1 MRQPPDP
8 DLPPL
13 AQFRERDLTM
23 TLKRTLLSTMIVALL
38 GTAGVAWADG
48 DIAAG
53 KAKATSCA
61 MCHGANGEG
70 SGSNPPLAGMKQAQF
85 VQAMK
90 DFKSGKRSNAM
101 MKNLASGLSNDEVE
115 NIAAYYASLKGK

>member
-13 AQFRERDLTM
+13 AQLQERNRTM
-23 TLKRTLLSTMIVALL
+23 TLKRTLLSTAIVALL
-38 GTAGVAWADG
+38 ATAGVAFADG
-48 DIAAG
+48 NIEAG
-53 KAKATSCA
+53 KAKAGSCA

-70 SGSNPPLAGMKQAQF
+70 GGSGPALAGMKKDQF

-101 MKNLASGLSNDEVE
+101 MKNFANQLSNDDVE
-115 NIAAYYASLKGK
+115 NVAAYYASLKGK